1 MSRRALPFVALCLI
15 AAAVCVRLGIWQ
27 LDRLAERRLRNE
39 FVRLRLNFP
48 VVPLAAL
55 PADTSVVRFRRAEA
69 RGRYDYAR
77 EIVLA
82 GRSLNGSPGVHI
94 VTPLLGAAGGDTAV
108 LVNRGW
114 VYSPDAATADLARWR
129 EGDSATTVRGF
140 VDVFHAPR
148 AGAARSA
155 SHPRA
160 YRWLERDALARE
172 FGYPLAALV
181 LVARGDTAGMG
192 ASRIPARIDP
202 PPLDEGPHWNY
213 AVQWFAFAGV
223 ALAGLVAFVRSTGRT
238 ATVSTH
244 TRPTAA

>member
-1 MSRRALPFVALCLI
+1 MSRRTLPFVVLCLV

-27 LDRLAERRLRNE
+27 LDRLGERRLRNE

-48 VVPLAAL
+48 AVPVAAL
-55 PADTSVVRFRRAEA
+55 PADSAVVRFRRAEA

-77 EIVLA
+77 EFALA

-114 VYSPDAATADLARWR
+114 VYSPDAATVDFSRWR
-129 EGDSATTVRGF
+129 EGDSALVVRGF

-172 FGYPLAALV
+172 LGYPLAAVV

-192 ASRIPARIDP
+192 ASRIPARLLP
-202 PPLDEGPHWNY
+202 PPLDEGSHWNY
-213 AVQWFAFAGV
+213 AVQWFAFAAV
-223 ALAGLVAFVRSTGRT
+223 AVAGLAAFLRAQR
-238 ATVSTH
+238 
-244 TRPTAA
+244 RR